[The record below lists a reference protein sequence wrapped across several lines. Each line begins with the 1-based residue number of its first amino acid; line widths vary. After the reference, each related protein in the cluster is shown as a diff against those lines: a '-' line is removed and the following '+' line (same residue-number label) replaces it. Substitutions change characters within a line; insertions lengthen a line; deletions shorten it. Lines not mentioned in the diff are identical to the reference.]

1 MLEDPQ
7 ESQDDACRKLFK
19 KGCLKKKR
27 KKSECDNIET
37 TCQSKVKDV
46 AEKLPPVENP
56 WVRCKCYLPLP
67 RERE

>member
-27 KKSECDNIET
+27 KKSECDNIEK

-56 WVRCKCYLPLP
+56 
-67 RERE
+67 